1 MRQPTDLG
9 FLMATDALPV
19 AYGTSHVTFVHR
31 ANRKSDE
38 NLGFQFVII
47 VTKTAKKTGIVGNEE
62 KGSWN
67 LGLQELWE
75 SQSRGPYTLNTA
87 SVVTVR
93 ITIRRLREETES

>member
-1 MRQPTDLG
+1 M
-9 FLMATDALPV
+9 
-19 AYGTSHVTFVHR
+19 
-31 ANRKSDE
+31 K

-47 VTKTAKKTGIVGNEE
+47 VVMKGVLTKNKDCKEDWYCRKVCEE